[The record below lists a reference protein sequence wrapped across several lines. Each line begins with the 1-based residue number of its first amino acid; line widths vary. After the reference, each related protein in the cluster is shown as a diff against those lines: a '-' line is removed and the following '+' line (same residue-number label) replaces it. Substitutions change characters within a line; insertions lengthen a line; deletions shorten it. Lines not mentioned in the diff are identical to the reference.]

1 MKKISLILIILL
13 AFNIQAQ
20 KGEGG
25 MWMPNT
31 IKQVESDMQKM
42 GMQITAEEI
51 WSTENPSI
59 KDAVVQLGNGCT
71 AEVMSDKGLIFTN
84 HHCGYDAIQKL
95 SSIEHNYLEDGF
107 WANSFEE
114 EMYADGL
121 TVTFIEDMIDV
132 TDKVLYGVTD
142 KMTVEQ
148 RQSTID
154 KNINKIKK
162 GIKTD
167 KFHNIK
173 IKPFFKGNKYYMIKR
188 VTFYDI
194 RLVGTPPASL
204 GKFGGDTDNWMWP
217 RHTIDFSIFR
227 IYADKNNQPA
237 DYSENNQPYKPKKF
251 LKINLD
257 DLQEDDFT
265 MVVGFPGRTTEYLTS
280 YAVKQKQDLRDPAHV
295 AVREISLGIMDEKMA
310 KDPAMKL
317 KLASKHASLANYWK
331 FFIGESRGLKKFHA
345 VEAKQAYEKE
355 FMNRINADPELKS
368 KYSHILPELK
378 KLYQKLE
385 PFAVTQDYTSE
396 IFGRNIDLPN
406 IVAIADQLYSTAK
419 TQGGD
424 FYYNFVTP
432 DGKKIKEL
440 YKEYL
445 MKNIV
450 KDFDKQTDKE
460 IFAALLDFYLKKVD
474 KKYIS
479 PELQQAL
486 AGKTP
491 AQLADELYDNSILT
505 DPKSIEELFDK
516 EKFQDFADALTND
529 PAYKLFNAQQ
539 KWTDE
544 KLSKPVNEINA
555 KIDELMR
562 EYMKAQMEV
571 FSERPFYPDANFTMR
586 VAYGKVKGYEPR
598 DAVYYLPF
606 SHMYGV
612 LEKYKPGDLEF
623 DLPKDFIRLAEAKDY
638 GKYAAQDGTLII
650 DFLST
655 NHITGGNSGSPVIN
669 ARGEHIGLAFDG
681 VWEGLMEDVYFRPE
695 VSRSITVK
703 DNAVLFTID
712 KYGHCKHIMDEL
724 TIVSHKGEK
733 PVKKDKKKKKKRK
746 KFLGIF

>member
-1 MKKISLILIILL
+1 MKKINLFLILFISLSL
-13 AFNIQAQ
+13 FAQ
-20 KGEGG
+20 QGEGG

-31 IKQVESDMQKM
+31 IKQVEADMQQM
-42 GMQITAEEI
+42 GCLISAEDI
-51 WSTENPSI
+51 WNNETPSI

-95 SSIEHNYLEDGF
+95 STMEHNYLEDGF
-107 WANSFEE
+107 WAKSFDEE
-114 EMYADGL
+114 LPAEGL
-121 TVTFIEDMIDV
+121 TVTFIDDMIDV

-142 KMTVEQ
+142 QMTAQE

-154 KNINKIKK
+154 KNIAQIKK
-162 GIKTD
+162 QIPQD

-173 IKPFFKGNKYYMIKR
+173 IKPFFKGNQYYMIKR
-188 VTFYDI
+188 ITFYDI

-227 IYADKNNQPA
+227 IYANDQNEPA
-237 DYSENNQPYKPKKF
+237 DYSPDNKPYKPKKYF
-251 LKINLD
+251 KINLD
-257 DLQEDDFT
+257 DLHEDDFT

-280 YAVKQKQDLRDPAHV
+280 YAVAQKQDLRNPAHV
-295 AVREISLGIMDEKMA
+295 AVREISLGIMDKKMA

-317 KLASKHASLANYWK
+317 KLASKHAGLANYWK

-345 VEAKQAYEKE
+345 VEAKQQYEKE
-355 FMNRINADPELKS
+355 FMKRVNSNPQWKTQYAD
-368 KYSHILPELK
+368 ILPQLKELYK
-378 KLYQKLE
+378 QLE
-385 PFAVTQDYTSE
+385 PYAVAQDYTSE

-406 IVAIADQLYSTAK
+406 IVGIVNQLYSTAQ

-424 FYYNFVTP
+424 AYFNFVTP
-432 DGKKIKEL
+432 KGKKIKDL
-440 YKEYL
+440 YKDYINNHIL
-445 MKNIV
+445 
-450 KDFDKQTDKE
+450 KDYDKETDQE
-460 IFAALLDFYLKKVD
+460 IFAALIDFYRNNVD
-474 KKYIS
+474 EKYIS
-479 PELQQAL
+479 PELQKAL
-486 AGKTP
+486 TDKTP
-491 AQLADELYDNSILT
+491 EQLAAYLYNNSILA
-505 DPKSIEELFDK
+505 DKQSLEKLFSADNFK
-516 EKFQDFADALTND
+516 IFADALSKD
-529 PAYKLFNAQQ
+529 PAYQLLTAQQ

-544 KLSKPVNEINA
+544 KLSKPVNEINV
-555 KIDELMR
+555 KINKLMSK
-562 EYMKAQMEV
+562 YMKAQMEV
-571 FSERPFYPDANFTMR
+571 FNERPFYPDANFTMR

-598 DAVYYLPF
+598 DAVFYKPF
-606 SHMYGV
+606 SHMYGI

-623 DLPKDFIRLAEAKDY
+623 DLPQDFIQLAKTKDY
-638 GKYAAQDGTLII
+638 GKYAAQDGTLVI

-703 DNAVLFTID
+703 DNAVLFIID
-712 KYGHCKHIMDEL
+712 KYAHCNHIMNEL
-724 TIVSHKGEK
+724 TIVSHKNQK
-733 PVKKDKKKKKKRK
+733 PVQKAKKKKKRK